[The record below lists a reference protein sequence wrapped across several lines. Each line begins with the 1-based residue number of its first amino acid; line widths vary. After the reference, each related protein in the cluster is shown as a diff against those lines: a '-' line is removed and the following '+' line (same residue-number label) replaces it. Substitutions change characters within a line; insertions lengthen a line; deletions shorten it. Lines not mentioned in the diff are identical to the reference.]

1 MIKSFR
7 DPETEAIYNQKTSKE
22 IPYEVQ
28 KNVLRKLIMINAAK
42 DERDLR
48 IPPSNHFERL
58 KGDRLG
64 QVSIRI
70 NDKYR
75 ICFRLEN
82 NDCYDVEITDYH

>member
-7 DPETEAIYNQKTSKE
+7 DPETEAIYNQKPSKE

-28 KNVLRKLIMINAAK
+28 KNALRKLIMINAAK

-58 KGDRLG
+58 KGDRLE